1 MTYSARTSYDYFIF
15 TLMLLLVP
23 IAGEPQIH
31 PFSDDFIA
39 FRVSFGSPVFL
50 LFLLWLDKFPRL
62 LSGFATGITV
72 MLFRTG
78 LDCWA
83 GLPVAEALYLHLPNF
98 FYYFSYALF
107 FALPKLHRRTIYEQ
121 AIEIAIWSIIAEVFA
136 SVAELSAMSAISIT
150 PYHSLTLT
158 MLGKLLFIAIL
169 RCFFILSFFFLFQ
182 LYNTEARLARKA
194 KEKDRLSLLISGLYE
209 EVFELRCTLKNA
221 EAVTK
226 DCYNVYQQLKA
237 NAHDAKDNALAE
249 EILRIA
255 GECHDIKKNHQR
267 IYAGLSELTSN
278 RHVDDYLPPDKIGR
292 LLINTQQKYAR
303 SLNKDITFSMHV
315 PPKLPPLH
323 VFLLLSILNNLA
335 ANAVEAI
342 KEQGTIT
349 LSIDGG
355 RSDGRLRIN
364 LHNTG
369 SFIAPRRLKQVF
381 SPGYTTKFDSSG
393 KASSGVGLTYVK
405 HQTEGLGGT
414 ITITSDGKN
423 SVTCQIILPCK
434 KLHRPAEKSTPVAAI
449 EKGLLS

>member
-1 MTYSARTSYDYFIF
+1 MTYSSRTRYDYFIF

-136 SVAELSAMSAISIT
+136 SIAELSAMSAISIT

-169 RCFFILSFFFLFQ
+169 RCFFILSFGRIPPACWASCMDG
-182 LYNTEARLARKA
+182 Y
-194 KEKDRLSLLISGLYE
+194 SLPS
-209 EVFELRCTLKNA
+209 
-221 EAVTK
+221 
-226 DCYNVYQQLKA
+226 
-237 NAHDAKDNALAE
+237 
-249 EILRIA
+249 
-255 GECHDIKKNHQR
+255 
-267 IYAGLSELTSN
+267 LTRNPPPVS
-278 RHVDDYLPPDKIGR
+278 RYL
-292 LLINTQQKYAR
+292 
-303 SLNKDITFSMHV
+303 
-315 PPKLPPLH
+315 
-323 VFLLLSILNNLA
+323 
-335 ANAVEAI
+335 
-342 KEQGTIT
+342 
-349 LSIDGG
+349 
-355 RSDGRLRIN
+355 
-364 LHNTG
+364 
-369 SFIAPRRLKQVF
+369 
-381 SPGYTTKFDSSG
+381 TT
-393 KASSGVGLTYVK
+393 
-405 HQTEGLGGT
+405 
-414 ITITSDGKN
+414 
-423 SVTCQIILPCK
+423 
-434 KLHRPAEKSTPVAAI
+434 
-449 EKGLLS
+449 